1 VCGIVGIAQDRGTRV
16 DPDVL
21 VRMRDSMWHRGPD
34 GAGLE
39 LDDGI
44 GLGHRRLAI
53 LDLSEAGRQPMRN
66 EDDTLWLVANGEIF
80 NYVELGHELRAKG
93 HRLRSS
99 CDSEVIL
106 HLYEEHGTECL
117 RFLNGMFAF
126 ALWDRRRRRLFAA
139 RDRMGVKPF
148 YFHQRPN
155 GIAFASEIKALLEDP
170 SVPQRPDPRGIADF
184 LFCGQPLGG
193 KTFFEGI
200 SELRP
205 GHALVFESGRTRI
218 WPYWRPDYRDKIDRS
233 DGEVLEELGALVHD
247 SVRMRVRSD
256 VALGSQLSGGIDSG
270 VITALTN
277 LFQPGSKTFTIR
289 SGQSGYYDE
298 TPLARKVAR
307 HVGTLHHE
315 SMVESADLDRD
326 LTMLTW
332 HMDMPMP
339 TPGGFNYHAVAKL
352 EAEHVK
358 VVMTGHGGD
367 ELFAGYPA
375 QFQACFGHQSMF
387 DRSAVPP
394 KRRRPS
400 RAYRLRRV
408 LQRLGLRGVMNRVW
422 KHLAPPREGLEEE
435 WVRLHCSPLDS
446 DPDLHPGFL
455 KSLAGYS
462 PVDEYLDQLRNAG
475 ADDAFDR
482 CLNHD
487 LRCYLPSLLFMEDR
501 ASMAVSIESRTPL
514 LDYRIAEYLARLPV
528 EQRVRGLVPK
538 WLLREIGRPHL
549 PDEIVDRRDK
559 IPFPLPMDEWLS
571 EDLGEPV
578 QRILASSAARSRE
591 IFLPHA
597 LSERGFR
604 AGHDWSVLSLELWF
618 RTFIDGKLEPGTP
631 ISEVDA

>member
-1 VCGIVGIAQDRGTRV
+1 VCGIVGIAQEAGTRV
-16 DPDVL
+16 DREIL
-21 VRMRDSMWHRGPD
+21 VRMRDSMRHRGPD

-53 LDLSEAGRQPMRN
+53 LDLSEAGRQPMSN
-66 EDDTLWLVANGEIF
+66 EDGSVWLVANGEIF
-80 NYVELGHELRAKG
+80 NYVELGRELREKG
-93 HRLRSS
+93 HQLRSA

-106 HLYEEHGTECL
+106 HLYEDHGVECV

-148 YFHQRPN
+148 YFHQRPR

-170 SVPQRPDPRGIADF
+170 SVPRRPDPRGIADF

-193 KTFFEGI
+193 KTLFEGI

-205 GHALVFESGRTRI
+205 GHALLFEEGRTRI
-218 WPYWRPDYRDKIDRS
+218 WPYWRPDYHKIDRP
-233 DGEVLEELGALVHD
+233 DAQVLDEIGALLHD

-277 LFQPGSKTFTIR
+277 HFQPGSKTFTIR
-289 SGQSGYYDE
+289 SGAEGYYDE
-298 TPLARKVAR
+298 TPQARRVAR
-307 HVGTLHHE
+307 HLGTLHHE

-326 LTMLTW
+326 LTRLAW

-339 TPGGFNYHAVAKL
+339 TPGGFNYHAVARL

-387 DRSAVPP
+387 DHRRTPP
-394 KRRRPS
+394 PPRTPS
-400 RAYRLRRV
+400 PAYRLRRV
-408 LQRLGLRGVMNRVW
+408 IQRLGSRGVMDRIW
-422 KHLAPPREGLEEE
+422 RRLAPPREGLEEE
-435 WVRLHCSPLDS
+435 WVRLHCSPLEA
-446 DPDLHPGFL
+446 DPDLHPGFIE
-455 KSLAGYS
+455 SLAGYS
-462 PVDEYLDQLRNAG
+462 PVDEYLDQFRNGG
-475 ADDAFDR
+475 ATEPLDR

-514 LDYRIAEYLARLPV
+514 LDYRIADYLARLPV

-538 WLLREIGRPHL
+538 WLLREVGRPLL

-559 IPFPLPMDEWLS
+559 IPFPLPLLEWLAG
-571 EDLGEPV
+571 DLAEPV
-578 QRILASSAARSRE
+578 QRILGSPAARSRE
-591 IFLPHA
+591 IFVTHA
-597 LSERGFR
+597 LTERGFH

-618 RTFIDGKLEPGTP
+618 RIFFDGKLEPGTP
-631 ISEVDA
+631 LREIDG

>member
-1 VCGIVGIAQDRGTRV
+1 
-16 DPDVL
+16 
-21 VRMRDSMWHRGPD
+21 MRDSMLHRGPD

-53 LDLSEAGRQPMRN
+53 LDLSEAGRQPMSN
-66 EDDTLWLVANGEIF
+66 EDGSLWLVANGEIF
-80 NYVELGHELRAKG
+80 NYVELGRELRAKG
-93 HRLRSS
+93 HQLRSA

-106 HLYEEHGTECL
+106 HLYEDHGVECL

-148 YFHQRPN
+148 YFHQRPQ

-170 SVPQRPDPRGIADF
+170 SVPRRSDPRGIADF

-193 KTFFEGI
+193 KTLFDGI

-205 GHALVFESGRTRI
+205 GHALLFEDGRTRI
-218 WPYWRPDYRDKIDRS
+218 WPYWRPDYADKIDRP
-233 DGEVLEELGALVHD
+233 DAQVLDEIGALLHD
-247 SVRMRVRSD
+247 SVRLRVRSD

-277 LFQPGSKTFTIR
+277 HFQPGSKTFTIR
-289 SGQSGYYDE
+289 SGVEGYYDE
-298 TPLARKVAR
+298 TPQARRVAR
-307 HVGTLHHE
+307 HLGTLHHE
-315 SMVESADLDRD
+315 SMVESADLDRN
-326 LTMLTW
+326 LTKLAW

-339 TPGGFNYHAVAKL
+339 TPGGFNYHAVARL

-387 DRSAVPP
+387 DHRHGPPPQRTPSA
-394 KRRRPS
+394 
-400 RAYRLRRV
+400 AYRLRRV
-408 LQRLGLRGVMNRVW
+408 IQRLGSRGVMDRVW
-422 KHLAPPREGLEEE
+422 RRLAPRREGLEEE
-435 WVRLHCSPLDS
+435 WVRLHCSSLEA

-455 KSLAGYS
+455 ESLAGYS
-462 PVDEYLDQLRNAG
+462 PVDEYLDQFRNGG
-475 ADDAFDR
+475 ATEPLDR

-514 LDYRIAEYLARLPV
+514 LDYRIADFLARLPV

-538 WLLREIGRPHL
+538 WLLREVGRPLL

-559 IPFPLPMDEWLS
+559 IPFPLPLHEWLAG
-571 EDLGEPV
+571 DLADPV
-578 QRILASSAARSRE
+578 QRILGSRASRGRE
-591 IFLPHA
+591 IFVTHA
-597 LSERGFR
+597 LTERGFR
-604 AGHDWSVLSLELWF
+604 AGHDWLVLSLELWF
-618 RTFIDGKLEPGTP
+618 RIFLDGKLEPGTP
-631 ISEVDA
+631 LREIDA

>member
-1 VCGIVGIAQDRGTRV
+1 VGIAQQAGTRI
-16 DPDVL
+16 DADVL
-21 VRMRDSMWHRGPD
+21 VRMRDSMLHRGPD

-66 EDDTLWLVANGEIF
+66 EDDSLWLVANGEIF
-80 NYVELGHELRAKG
+80 NYVELGEELRAKG

-106 HLYEEHGTECL
+106 HLYEDHGVECL

-148 YFHQRPN
+148 YFHQRPH

-170 SVPQRPDPRGIADF
+170 SVLRSPDPRGVADF

-193 KTFFEGI
+193 KTLFEGI

-205 GHALVFESGRTRI
+205 GHALVFEAGRTRI
-218 WPYWRPDYRDKIDRS
+218 WPYWRPDYRNKIERPDAVVL
-233 DGEVLEELGALVHD
+233 DEVRALLYD
-247 SVRMRVRSD
+247 AVRLRVRSD
-256 VALGSQLSGGIDSG
+256 VALGTQLSGGVDSG
-270 VITALTN
+270 VVTALTN
-277 LFQPGSKTFTIR
+277 YFRPGSKSFTLR
-289 SGQSGYYDE
+289 SGQGGYYDE
-298 TPLARKVAR
+298 TPQARRVAR
-307 HVGTLHHE
+307 HLGTLHHE

-326 LTMLTW
+326 LTKLVW

-339 TPGGFNYHAVAKL
+339 NPGGFNYHAVAKL

-387 DRSAVPP
+387 DRSTVPP
-394 KRRRPS
+394 KRREPS
-400 RAYRLRRV
+400 VVYRMRRV
-408 LQRLGLRGVMNRVW
+408 LRQLGWRGVMKDQLRRR
-422 KHLAPPREGLEEE
+422 LTPQREGLEEE
-435 WVRLHCSPLDS
+435 WVRLHCSPLEG
-446 DPDLHPGFL
+446 DPDLHPAFL
-455 KSLAGYS
+455 ESLAGYS

-475 ADDAFDR
+475 AEHALDR

-487 LRCYLPSLLFMEDR
+487 LRCYLPGLLFMEDR

-514 LDYRIAEYLARLPV
+514 LDYRIAEYLVRLPV

-538 WLLREIGRPHL
+538 WLLREIGRPL
-549 PDEIVDRRDK
+549 LTDEIVDRRVK
-559 IPFPLPMDEWLS
+559 IPFPLPMDEWLAN
-571 EDLGEPV
+571 DFGEAV
-578 QRILASSAARSRE
+578 QRILASNAARGRE
-591 IFLPHA
+591 IFLPDA
-597 LSERGFR
+597 LCERGFR
-604 AGHDWSVLSLELWF
+604 AGHAWPALSLELWF
-618 RTFIDGKLEPGTP
+618 RTFIDGKLQPGTP
-631 ISEVDA
+631 LSEVGAY